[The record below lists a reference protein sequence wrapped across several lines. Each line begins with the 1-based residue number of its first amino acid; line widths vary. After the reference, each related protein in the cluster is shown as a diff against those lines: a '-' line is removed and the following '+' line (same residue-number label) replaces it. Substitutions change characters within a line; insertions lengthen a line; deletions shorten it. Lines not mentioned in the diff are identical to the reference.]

1 MSWVSLDHF
10 VTVKAALGTQAAATR
25 FLNIGG
31 KASAA
36 DAEDSLE
43 MAVAGTGAE
52 TAPIVFH
59 LVYEDA
65 AGNVSQRIVT
75 VRKIETGRSG
85 PMLLCFC
92 HLRQRA
98 RRFSLDRVMEVFDV
112 STGEVHGN
120 PVAFFLGHPLLTAA
134 ESHEDRAFRLCS
146 DDLTIL
152 TVVGAADGRFD
163 PDEQD
168 QLLVHVFDRYEDG
181 TLDED
186 LLRGRLS
193 LLTPDHASFFRSL
206 SRVRPEDG
214 RLLRRS
220 LRRIVDADGHV
231 DPAELAF
238 IETIEGHLVGAG
250 QPS

>member
-10 VTVKAALGTQAAATR
+10 VTVKAALATQAAATR
-25 FLNIGG
+25 FLNVGG

-36 DAEDSLE
+36 DTEDSVE
-43 MAVAGTGAE
+43 MAGAADMAE

-85 PMLLCFC
+85 PLLLCFC

-98 RRFSLDRVMEVFDV
+98 RRFSLDRVLEVFDV
-112 STGEVHGN
+112 STGEVHGD
-120 PVAFFLGHPLLTAA
+120 PRSFFLGHPLLTVA

-181 TLDED
+181 GLDEN
-186 LLRGRLS
+186 LLRERLS

-206 SRVRPEDG
+206 SRVRPKDG

-220 LRRIVDADGHV
+220 LRRIVDADGHL

-238 IETIEGHLVGAG
+238 VETIEGHLAGAG
-250 QPS
+250 

>member
-10 VTVKAALGTQAAATR
+10 VTVKTALGTQAAATR
-25 FLNIGG
+25 FLNVGG

-36 DAEDSLE
+36 DVEDSVE
-43 MAVAGTGAE
+43 MAGSTNVAE
-52 TAPIVFH
+52 TAPVVFH
-59 LVYEDA
+59 LTYQDA
-65 AGNVSQRIVT
+65 ARNVSQRIVT

-85 PMLLCFC
+85 PLLLCFC

-98 RRFSLDRVMEVFDV
+98 RRFSLDRVLEVFDA
-112 STGEVHGN
+112 STGEVHSN
-120 PVAFFLGHPLLTAA
+120 PTVFFLNHPLLTVA

-168 QLLVHVFDRYEDG
+168 QLLIHVFDRYEDG
-181 TLDED
+181 VLDED
-186 LLRGRLS
+186 LLRRRLS
-193 LLTPDHASFFRSL
+193 LLAPDHASFFASL
-206 SRVRPEDG
+206 SRVRPENG

-220 LRRIVDADGHV
+220 SRKIVDADGV
-231 DPAELAF
+231 IDPAELAF
-238 IETIEGHLVGAG
+238 VETIEAHL
-250 QPS
+250 SNR

>member
-1 MSWVSLDHF
+1 M
-10 VTVKAALGTQAAATR
+10 TVKAALGTQAAATR
-25 FLNIGG
+25 FLNVGG
-31 KASAA
+31 KAS
-36 DAEDSLE
+36 
-43 MAVAGTGAE
+43 VAGTDDSAEMACATDMAE

-75 VRKIETGRSG
+75 VRKIETGPSG
-85 PMLLCFC
+85 PLLLCFC

-98 RRFSLDRVMEVFDV
+98 RRFSLDRVLEVFDV
-112 STGEVHGN
+112 STGQVHGD
-120 PVAFFLGHPLLTAA
+120 PTSFFLSHPLLAIA
-134 ESHEDRAFRLCS
+134 ESHEDRAIRLCA

-168 QLLVHVFDRYEDG
+168 QLLIHVFDRYEDG
-181 TLDED
+181 ALDED

-193 LLTPDHASFFRSL
+193 LLTPDYASFFNSL

-220 LRRIVDADGHV
+220 LRRMVDADGQI
-231 DPAELAF
+231 DPAELVF
-238 IETIEGHLVGAG
+238 VETIEARLDGTR
-250 QPS
+250 

>member
-1 MSWVSLDHF
+1 MSWLGLDHF
-10 VTVKAALGTQAAATR
+10 VAVKAALATQAAATR
-25 FLNIGG
+25 FLDVGG
-31 KASAA
+31 KRSTAQ
-36 DAEDSLE
+36 AEDSVE
-43 MAVAGTGAE
+43 MAGADDAPD

-59 LVYEDA
+59 LVYEDS
-65 AGNVSQRIVT
+65 AGNLSQRIVT
-75 VRKIETGRSG
+75 VRKIETGRSA

-98 RRFSLDRVMEVFDV
+98 RRFSLDRVLEVFDV
-112 STGEVHGN
+112 STGEVHSD
-120 PVAFFLGHPLLTAA
+120 PVAFFLNHPLLMVA

-181 TLDED
+181 ALDENV
-186 LLRGRLS
+186 LRGRLS
-193 LLTPDHASFFRSL
+193 LLTPDHASFFQSL
-206 SRVRPEDG
+206 SRVRSEDG

-220 LRRIVDADGHV
+220 LRRIVDADGQL

-238 IETIEGHLVGAG
+238 VETIEGHLVGAG
-250 QPS
+250 

>member
-25 FLNIGG
+25 FLNVGG
-31 KASAA
+31 KASTA
-36 DAEDSLE
+36 DAEDSVE
-43 MAVAGTGAE
+43 MAVACDGAE

-75 VRKIETGRSG
+75 VRKIETARSG

-92 HLRQRA
+92 HLRLRA
-98 RRFSLDRVMEVFDV
+98 RRFSLDRVLEVFDV
-112 STGEVHGN
+112 STGEVHRD
-120 PVAFFLGHPLLTAA
+120 PVAFFLAHPLLTVA
-134 ESHEDRAFRLCS
+134 ESHEDRAFHLCS

-163 PDEQD
+163 PYEQD

-181 TLDED
+181 ALDED

-206 SRVRPEDG
+206 SRVRPKDG

-220 LRRIVDADGHV
+220 LRRIVDADGV
-231 DPAELAF
+231 IDPAELAF
-238 IETIEGHLVGAG
+238 VETIEGRLTG
-250 QPS
+250 SY

>member
-1 MSWVSLDHF
+1 MSWLGLDHF
-10 VTVKAALGTQAAATR
+10 VAVKAALGTQAAAAR
-25 FLNIGG
+25 FLDVGG
-31 KASAA
+31 KRSAA
-36 DAEDSLE
+36 QAEDSVE
-43 MAVAGTGAE
+43 MADADEAAD

-75 VRKIETGRSG
+75 VRKVEASRSG
-85 PMLLCFC
+85 DTLLCFC
-92 HLRQRA
+92 HLRRRA
-98 RRFSLDRVMEVFDV
+98 RRFALDRVLEVFDV
-112 STGEVHGN
+112 STGEVHAD
-120 PVAFFLGHPLLTAA
+120 PKAFFLCHPLLAVA
-134 ESHEDRAFRLCS
+134 ESHEDRAFRLCA

-181 TLDED
+181 PLDEG

-193 LLTPDHASFFRSL
+193 LLTPDHASFFQSL
-206 SRVRPEDG
+206 SRIRAEDS

-220 LRRIVDADGHV
+220 LRRIVDVDGRL
-231 DPAELAF
+231 DLAELAF
-238 IETIEGHLVGAG
+238 LETIEATLPRES
-250 QPS
+250 QI

>member
-10 VTVKAALGTQAAATR
+10 VTVKAAFGTQVAATR
-25 FLNIGG
+25 FLNVGG
-31 KASAA
+31 KASVAE
-36 DAEDSLE
+36 AEDSVE
-43 MAVAGTGAE
+43 MAVAGDGSE

-59 LVYEDA
+59 LVYEDG

-112 STGEVHGN
+112 STGEVHRD
-120 PVAFFLGHPLLTAA
+120 PVAFFLGHPLLTVA
-134 ESHEDRAFRLCS
+134 ESHEDKAFRLCS

-181 TLDED
+181 SLDED
-186 LLRGRLS
+186 LLRARLS

-206 SRVRPEDG
+206 SRIRPEDG

-220 LRRIVDADGHV
+220 LRRIVDADGQL
-231 DPAELAF
+231 DPAEFAF
-238 IETIEGHLVGAG
+238 VETIENHLVGAG
-250 QPS
+250 